1 MLHLIGKAL
10 LTSFSMFWEVF
21 WPLALGFAL
30 SAIIQALVHPEKI
43 SRLLGK
49 VSIKSVGLATFFGA
63 VSSSCSYA
71 AVALARTL
79 FKKGSTLLNAM
90 VFEIASTNLVIELGI
105 VLWILLGW
113 QFVLAEFVGGF
124 IMIAILYLVFR
135 TTLTKTLEEAA
146 LAQARKGLVGKMEG
160 HATMDMSVA
169 IGGSFLSR
177 LFSKKGFI
185 ATSHYYVM
193 DWTSVLWDIVLGFI
207 LAGALATFV
216 PNKLWET
223 FFFSNNPALSKIV
236 GPLVG
241 PLVAVVSFVCSV
253 GNIPLAAVLWNG
265 GISFGGVISFIY
277 ADLIILPILNI
288 YRKYYGL
295 KPTLYILI
303 TFYFTMAAAGYIT
316 EVLFSV
322 FGLVPKEHTVKAI
335 TETVQ
340 FNYTSMLNVLFFIVS
355 GVLLV
360 TFIKT
365 KGLEMLKMMDQPME
379 ENHHH

>member
-1 MLHLIGKAL
+1 MLTA
-10 LTSFSMFWEVF
+10 FYMFWEVF
-21 WPLALGFAL
+21 WPLSLGFVL
-30 SAIIQALVHPEKI
+30 SAIIQALVHPEKVG
-43 SRLLGK
+43 RLLGK

-71 AVALARTL
+71 AVALARSL
-79 FKKGSTLLNAM
+79 FKKGASLLNAM

-113 QFVLAEFVGGF
+113 QFVLAEFLGGF
-124 IMIAILYLVFR
+124 IMIAILYLVFK
-135 TTLTKTLEEAA
+135 TTLTKSLEKAA
-146 LAQARKGLVGKMEG
+146 LEQTRKGLVGKMEG
-160 HATMDMSVA
+160 HAQMDMS
-169 IGGSFLSR
+169 ISGGSFWSR

-193 DWTSVLWDIVLGFI
+193 DWVSVLWDIVLGFI
-207 LAGALATFV
+207 IAGALATFV
-216 PNKLWET
+216 PNKLWEA
-223 FFFSNNPALSKIV
+223 FFFSKNPVLAKIV

-277 ADLIILPILNI
+277 ADLIIIPILNI

-295 KPTLYILI
+295 KPTFYILI
-303 TFYFTMAAAGYIT
+303 TFYLTMAAAGYIT
-316 EVLFSV
+316 EAVFSV
-322 FGLVPKEHTVKAI
+322 FGLVPKAHTVKAL
-335 TETVQ
+335 TEVVQ
-340 FNYTSMLNVLFFIVS
+340 FNYTSMLNVLFFIIS
-355 GVLLV
+355 GILLA

-365 KGLEMLKMMDQPME
+365 KGLEMLKMMDTPIDKK
-379 ENHHH
+379 HHH